1 MIRQRGS
8 TTDLPLIRW
17 AEQLR
22 CDKRRRRKI
31 RNRACTI
38 GLGLSVLVGTI
49 ILPPAPRLIWNAS
62 ASAPVGLY
70 VVHPGAH
77 VATGDIVIAKLPLT
91 MRKLAA
97 DRRYLPASVPLVK
110 QVVAGPGDIVCASAT
125 RIFVNGRWLVSRRPA
140 DVAGRPMPWWTG
152 CHILHDRQYFLAM
165 PSVPTSFD
173 GRYFGITQASD
184 IVGRAYLMWARPPEG
199 SSDD

>member
-1 MIRQRGS
+1 VIRRSDS
-8 TTDLPLIRW
+8 TTDLPLIQW
-17 AEQLR
+17 AEQLSG
-22 CDKRRRRKI
+22 DKQRRRTI

-49 ILPPAPRLIWNAS
+49 ILPPAPRLVWNAS

-77 VATGDIVIAKLPLT
+77 VATGEIVIAKLPLA

-97 DRRYLPASVPLVK
+97 ERHYLPEGAPLVK
-110 QVVAGPGDIVCASAT
+110 QVAAGPGDIVCASGT
-125 RIFVNGRWLVSRRPA
+125 RILVNGLWLVSRRPV
-140 DVAGRPMPWWTG
+140 DDAGRPMPWWNG
-152 CHILHDRQYFLAM
+152 CHILHDRQYFLVM

-173 GRYFGITQASD
+173 GRYFGITPAVY
-184 IVGRAYLMWARPPEG
+184 IIGRARLLWAR
-199 SSDD
+199 